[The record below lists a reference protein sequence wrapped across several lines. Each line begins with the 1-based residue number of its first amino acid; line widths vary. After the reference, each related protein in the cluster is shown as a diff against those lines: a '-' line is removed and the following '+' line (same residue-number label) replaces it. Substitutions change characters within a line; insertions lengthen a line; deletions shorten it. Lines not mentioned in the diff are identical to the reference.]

1 MMPTFFNGRQM
12 PEDLKTGQGGVPW
25 SDDQYCMV
33 CGKANPIGLKL
44 EFHIEGRDLVTE
56 WTAEKRFQGYADVL
70 HGGMISTI
78 LDETMVNLPW
88 KRDGVPVISAEL
100 NVRFI
105 KPAKIGDKLIFRAEA
120 DDVSKRIISTKGIC
134 KTADGTLIAEATAKC
149 VKIKNPN
156 L

>member
-1 MMPTFFNGRQM
+1 M
-12 PEDLKTGQGGVPW
+12 PEDMNAKPGQGGVFW
-25 SDDQYCMV
+25 TDDKQCIV
-33 CGKANPIGLKL
+33 CGTENPFGLKL
-44 EFHIEGRDLVTE
+44 KFRVEGAELVTE

-70 HGGMISTI
+70 HGGIIATI

-105 KPAKIGDKLIFRAEA
+105 QPAKIGDLLIFRAEA
-120 DDVSKRIISTKGIC
+120 DDVSKRLISAKSIC
-134 KTADGTLIAEATAKC
+134 KTASGTLIAKATAKC